1 MQIFWYVL
9 FTKVGSE
16 KLLVKKLEKYF
27 FGEKVDPFLPLIE
40 IFHKFANKKTVK
52 EYKVMFPGYVF
63 IESVFENAIFFEKI
77 KNFHMDT
84 NSNIKLLSYGDS
96 KEYALREEERI
107 LLFSLFSEEKTLE
120 ASTGVIQGD
129 KVIITDGPLIGRE
142 SIIKKINRHKKEAV
156 VEMDILGQKIDVTVG
171 LNIIKKI

>member
-1 MQIFWYVL
+1 
-9 FTKVGSE
+9 
-16 KLLVKKLEKYF
+16 
-27 FGEKVDPFLPLIE
+27 
-40 IFHKFANKKTVK
+40 
-52 EYKVMFPGYVF
+52 MFPGYVF